1 MQQARANADHINQR
15 IDRAH
20 LMEMHLLSRHP
31 MHMGFG
37 ISQQLEH
44 LQHLGFQR
52 LRPGG
57 PLQLGLQVRPVAMR
71 RRRLKQLNNK
81 LLAAQTS

>member
-1 MQQARANADHINQR
+1 MQQASAHADHINER

-20 LMEMHLLSRHP
+20 LMEMHLLSGHP

-37 ISQQLEH
+37 IRQQLEH

-52 LRPGG
+52 LRPGSR
-57 PLQLGLQVRPVAMR
+57 LQLGLEFRPMAMGR
-71 RRRLKQLNNK
+71 
-81 LLAAQTS
+81 